1 MASEKMLNKS
11 YLAPLADRFAT
22 EQLKLLVLSAPL
34 TILINNYKAPL
45 HELNLLRTLIRQN
58 NGFAYQPN
66 KNIKTRAFKE
76 LGTVLS
82 SGSLNGLVVFIFFA
96 ELPKAL
102 KFLKDL
108 KNEDFYF
115 LSYFAILLEG
125 HLATSIKLDPHLG
138 VLNAPVFVNSS
149 ILKLNGSLAQT
160 PIFQFSYCL
169 KKIYLILNAYSK
181 STSKGS

>member
-11 YLAPLADRFAT
+11 YLAPLADRSAT
-22 EQLKLLVLSAPL
+22 EQLKLLVLSTPL

-45 HELNLLRTLIRQN
+45 YEINLLRTLVSKN
-58 NGFAYQPN
+58 NGFTYQPN
-66 KNIKTRAFKE
+66 KNIKIRAFKE
-76 LGTVLS
+76 LGAVLS

-108 KNEDFYF
+108 KNENFHF
-115 LSYFAILLEG
+115 LSLFSILLEG
-125 HLATSIKLDPHLG
+125 HLATSIKLDSHLG
-138 VLNAPVFVNSS
+138 VLNTPVFVNSS
-149 ILKLNGSLAQT
+149 ILKLNGSLTQT
-160 PIFQFSYCL
+160 PVFQFSYCL

-181 STSKGS
+181 SINKGS